1 MKHLSKLAAILAAL
15 VLACAFFGC
24 SDGNSS
30 DEISS
35 VGNSSADESNDQSN
49 GNSSDEYHE
58 VKAISLSDGDYTLKI
73 KQSADG
79 MVEEYDIKAT
89 ASNESLT
96 FKSGSGTVTVDL
108 TKLLK
113 PDELAFFNAMSD
125 AEKKAMAKKEL
136 GLPDDAEIS
145 FADNKAIVKLNL
157 PTSELAKMQENYQLS
172 SIPSGAKIE
181 TNKDNSK
188 YKITVS
194 KEGMQM
200 EFHIKKD

>member
-96 FKSGSGTVTVDL
+96 FKSGSVTVTVDL

-113 PDELAFFNAMSD
+113 TDELAFFNAMSD
-125 AEKKAMAKKEL
+125 AEKKAIAKKEL

-145 FADNKAIVKLNL
+145 FDGNKVIIKANL
-157 PTSELAKMQENYQLS
+157 SAEELAEMQPYYQLS

-181 TNKDNSK
+181 TIKDK
-188 YKITVS
+188 TEYKVTLFM
-194 KEGMQM
+194 EGVPV

>member
-96 FKSGSGTVTVDL
+96 FNSGSVTVTQEL
-108 TKLLK
+108 TAEELK
-113 PDELAFFNAMSD
+113 YFEAMSEE
-125 AEKKAMAKKEL
+125 EKKAEIKGIMES
-136 GLPDDAEIS
+136 PDDAEIS
-145 FADNKAIVKLNL
+145 FDGNKVIIKANL
-157 PTSELAKMQENYQLS
+157 SAEELAEMQPYYQLS
-172 SIPSGAKIE
+172 SIPADAKIE
-181 TNKDNSK
+181 TIKDK
-188 YKITVS
+188 TEYKVTLFM
-194 KEGMQM
+194 EGVPV

>member
-1 MKHLSKLAAILAAL
+1 MKHLSKLAVILAAL

-96 FKSGSGTVTVDL
+96 FKSGSVTVTQEL
-108 TKLLK
+108 TAEELK
-113 PDELAFFNAMSD
+113 YFEAMSEE
-125 AEKKAMAKKEL
+125 EKKAEIKGIMES
-136 GLPDDAEIS
+136 PDDAEIS
-145 FADNKAIVKLNL
+145 FDGNKVIIKANL
-157 PTSELAKMQENYQLS
+157 SAEELAEMQPYYQLS
-172 SIPSGAKIE
+172 SIPADAKIE
-181 TNKDNSK
+181 TITDKTE
-188 YKITVS
+188 YKVTLFM
-194 KEGMQM
+194 EGVPV

>member
-24 SDGNSS
+24 SDGS
-30 DEISS
+30 D
-35 VGNSSADESNDQSN
+35 GNSSN
-49 GNSSDEYHE
+49 GNQS
-58 VKAISLSDGDYTLKI
+58 ISLSDGDYTLKI

-79 MVEEYDIKAT
+79 MVEEDDIKAT
-89 ASNESLT
+89 ASNNSWT
-96 FKSGSGTVTVDL
+96 FNSGSGTVTVDL

-145 FADNKAIVKLNL
+145 FADNKVIVKSTL
-157 PTSELAKMQENYQLS
+157 SAAELTEMQEDYKLS
-172 SIPSGAKIE
+172 SIPSDAKIKTIKDNEYEITMSTKEWE
-181 TNKDNSK
+181 TIVFHVNKD
-188 YKITVS
+188 
-194 KEGMQM
+194 
-200 EFHIKKD
+200 

>member
-24 SDGNSS
+24 SDGS
-30 DEISS
+30 D
-35 VGNSSADESNDQSN
+35 GDQS
-49 GNSSDEYHE
+49 
-58 VKAISLSDGDYTLKI
+58 ISLSDGDYTLKI

-79 MVEEYDIKAT
+79 MVEEDDIKAT

-96 FKSGSGTVTVDL
+96 FKSGSGTVTADL

-113 PDELAFFNAMSD
+113 PYELAFFNAMSD

-157 PTSELAKMQENYQLS
+157 PTSELAKMQENDQ
-172 SIPSGAKIE
+172 
-181 TNKDNSK
+181 
-188 YKITVS
+188 
-194 KEGMQM
+194 
-200 EFHIKKD
+200 